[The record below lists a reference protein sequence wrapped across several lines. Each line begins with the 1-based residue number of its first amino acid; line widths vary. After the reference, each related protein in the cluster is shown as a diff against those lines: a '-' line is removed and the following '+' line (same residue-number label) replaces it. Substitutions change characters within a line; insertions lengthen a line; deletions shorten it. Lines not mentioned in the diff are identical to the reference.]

1 MEDQVMATV
10 LQDLVIAIVKICVI
24 IIGVV
29 HIIITIIIHNLCD
42 NWTNLIRGV
51 LYHLHKHL
59 FCHGLDKHHLHQ
71 ESRVILSSITN
82 PFMIFSNSLQVK
94 INFWGKNHK
103 QLLSW
108 PVDDATNGTNVETG
122 LVSCIKAHYDGWQG
136 LVVSR
141 LVKWF
146 QGFQAHGNKWKF
158 GRFDV

>member
-42 NWTNLIRGV
+42 NWTNLIRSV

-82 PFMIFSNSLQVK
+82 PFMIFPNSLQVK

-103 QLLSW
+103 HLFTS
-108 PVDDATNGTNVETG
+108 
-122 LVSCIKAHYDGWQG
+122 
-136 LVVSR
+136 
-141 LVKWF
+141 
-146 QGFQAHGNKWKF
+146 
-158 GRFDV
+158 